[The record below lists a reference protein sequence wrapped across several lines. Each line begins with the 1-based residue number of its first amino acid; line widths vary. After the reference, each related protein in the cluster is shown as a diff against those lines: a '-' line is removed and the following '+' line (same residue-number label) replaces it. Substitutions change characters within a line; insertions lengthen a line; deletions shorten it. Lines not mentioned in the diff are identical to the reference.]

1 MASVVVPALL
11 RGLCGGA
18 PHLDVPGP
26 TIGAVLRELDA
37 RCPGIYVRLVEDGH
51 LRPEL
56 AFAIDGEVVGLALH
70 DAVAPEAEIAIVP
83 AIGGG

>member
-1 MASVVVPALL
+1 MATVAVPALL

-18 PHLDVPGP
+18 RHLDVPGA
-26 TIGAVLRELDA
+26 TFGAVLRALDE
-37 RCPGIYVRLVEDGH
+37 RCPGIYDRVVEDGH

-70 DAVAPEAEIAIVP
+70 DVVSADAEIAIVP

>member
-1 MASVVVPALL
+1 MATVIVPALL
-11 RGLCGGA
+11 RGLCGG
-18 PHLDVPGP
+18 VPYHELSGA
-26 TIGAVLRELDA
+26 TIGDILEQLDN
-37 RCPGIYVRLVEDGH
+37 RCPGIYDRLVEDGS

-70 DAVAPEAEIAIVP
+70 DPVAPNAEMAIVP